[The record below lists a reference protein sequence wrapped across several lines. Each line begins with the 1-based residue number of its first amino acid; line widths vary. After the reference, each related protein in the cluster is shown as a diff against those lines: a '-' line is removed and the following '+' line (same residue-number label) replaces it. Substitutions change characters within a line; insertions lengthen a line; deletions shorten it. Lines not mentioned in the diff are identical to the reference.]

1 MSLTSRKT
9 DHADPPSSEEQLKHK
24 ALELFRNK
32 VDAIEPLMRT
42 TCHGLNNH
50 LTRLLMHS
58 ELLGMLTGGDVT
70 PKVSE
75 RLKQIQEEIETI
87 SCLVKGFRLV
97 GRNGLQDQPTSVFL
111 RKMIANVQQFSADQ
125 LKSRSITV
133 DFTGVD
139 PSHQVLCKETE
150 TAQVIYEIFRNAVDQ
165 CDGPGEQWRE
175 TRLSISSRL
184 DDRQV
189 FISLVDSGPAI
200 DASLL
205 DKIWQPFFSTKKTK
219 VNKGIGLT
227 VCRDFIVTQGGSIE
241 LDVSQG
247 VNQFTIGLPTAKF
260 SR

>member
-97 GRNGLQDQPTSVFL
+97 GRNGLQDYAKRQKP
-111 RKMIANVQQFSADQ
+111 R
-125 LKSRSITV
+125 
-133 DFTGVD
+133 
-139 PSHQVLCKETE
+139 
-150 TAQVIYEIFRNAVDQ
+150 
-165 CDGPGEQWRE
+165 
-175 TRLSISSRL
+175 RLS
-184 DDRQV
+184 
-189 FISLVDSGPAI
+189 
-200 DASLL
+200 
-205 DKIWQPFFSTKKTK
+205 T
-219 VNKGIGLT
+219 
-227 VCRDFIVTQGGSIE
+227 
-241 LDVSQG
+241 
-247 VNQFTIGLPTAKF
+247 KF
-260 SR
+260 SEMQSINAMARVNNGGKPGFQFPAGWMIVRSLSVLSIAVPPLTHPCLIKFGNPSSPPKKQR